1 MLTEGAHVY
10 IGKPLNNQIEQ
21 SSLKHNHSLNLSK
34 VYQKSQNNE
43 NYEAVLVS
51 EMVIVSVV
59 NSQTINVV
67 SIVGC

>member
-1 MLTEGAHVY
+1 MLTEGAPRLY
-10 IGKPLNNQIEQ
+10 KQAQIEQ

-67 SIVGC
+67 SIV

>member
-10 IGKPLNNQIEQ
+10 ISKPLNNQIEQ

-34 VYQKSQNNE
+34 VYQKSQNYE

-51 EMVIVSVV
+51 EMVSVV
-59 NSQTINVV
+59 NSHTINVV